1 MAVGASEIVDRQLRQ
16 PGAFV
21 GAVEFL
27 AAGMRA
33 PRIDLDGKDRN
44 VEAAFCW
51 RASARRSRERA
62 GRLGRR
68 GLNFRSWAGAGV
80 AWDPAIPAGDPP
92 TTMPIRTFSL
102 YRNHWIM
109 IIVDC

>member
-16 PGAFV
+16 PGAIV

-80 AWDPAIPAGDPP
+80 AVGFGNSRRGS
-92 TTMPIRTFSL
+92 T
-102 YRNHWIM
+102 NHHA
-109 IIVDC
+109 DTNFFALPKPLDNDYS